1 MHEYAEVRRLKYGEA
16 IFIPVCPT
24 CGRFVKAD
32 HEMQFKVVADS
43 SGWCDNVEPVEPNAD
58 CKKCGR
64 VGMLWEG
71 YE

>member
-16 IFIPVCPT
+16 IFIPVCT
-24 CGRFVKAD
+24 HCGRFVKAD
-32 HEMQFKVVADS
+32 AQIRFRVVPGD
-43 SGWCDNVEPVEPNAD
+43 WVDNVVPVEPNAD

-64 VGMLWEG
+64 VAMIWEG